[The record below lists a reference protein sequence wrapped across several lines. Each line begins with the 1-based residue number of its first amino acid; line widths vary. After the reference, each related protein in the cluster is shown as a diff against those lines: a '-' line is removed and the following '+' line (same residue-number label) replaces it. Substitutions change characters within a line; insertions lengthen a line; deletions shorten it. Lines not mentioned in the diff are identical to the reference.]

1 MRLPL
6 TLAVIKA
13 LLFEV
18 SSRQYAIPISSV
30 IEAVRVSKD
39 SLTTIDGR
47 DALLLRERV
56 IPVIGLRDLFEM
68 AGASDHK
75 QVIIVVNAGGR
86 SIGLR
91 VDRLVGQQEL
101 VIKSVEA
108 NFTQSDLVAGA
119 SILGDGRAIL
129 ILDAAAVYRKAIE
142 REKKKEVAA

>member
-1 MRLPL
+1 MDVPTKVNAVPPKV
-6 TLAVIKA
+6 TL
-13 LLFEV
+13 
-18 SSRQYAIPISSV
+18 
-30 IEAVRVSKD
+30 
-39 SLTTIDGR
+39 
-47 DALLLRERV
+47 
-56 IPVIGLRDLFEM
+56 EM

-108 NFTQSDLVAGA
+108 NLTQSDLVAGA